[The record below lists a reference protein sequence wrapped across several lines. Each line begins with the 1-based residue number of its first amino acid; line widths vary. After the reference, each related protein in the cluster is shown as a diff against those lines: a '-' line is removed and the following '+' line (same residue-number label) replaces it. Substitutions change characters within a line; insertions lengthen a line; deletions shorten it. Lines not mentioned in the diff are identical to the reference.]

1 MAQLDKSFVRL
12 RFSFGKQPVK
22 GRQRYENTAAY
33 VSGKIAV
40 AYADEI
46 WKDASTKLVEQ
57 IDKDVRRELV
67 HIAYQYRRYITGL
80 GGTRSGVL
88 TSAVSGAQ
96 PLALSAALP
105 AWAPRNAD
113 YLRRKAAGGA
123 GRKWFN
129 NSGWRARRSAN
140 GRYYPVD
147 PGRLVQEVDANLFEK
162 SFGPVKVSVRR
173 DKKSD
178 VHDADGYISIGKSR
192 HIKLQVAKVTVQAM
206 PNLTPAVLSTLRTGN
221 FSGVAN
227 PAIPAMIRKS
237 GVAFGAE
244 IANRLGPTSRG
255 RYRKGQ
261 HGPYRPT
268 LEPFLGYYLQRS
280 IPAAVDRRIVQ
291 GSLGRVKRGT

>member
-12 RFSFGKQPVK
+12 RFTFGKSAVK
-22 GRQRYENTAAY
+22 GRQRYETTAAY
-33 VSGKIAV
+33 TAGKVAV
-40 AYADEI
+40 AYADEL
-46 WKDASTKLVEQ
+46 WNTARTTLRDQ
-57 IDKDVRRELV
+57 ISKDVERELV
-67 HIAYQYRRYITGL
+67 HIAYQYRRFINEA

-88 TSAVSGAQ
+88 TAAVSGAQ
-96 PLALSAALP
+96 PLPLSSALP
-105 AWAPRNAD
+105 KWAPRRAD
-113 YLRRKAAGGA
+113 YMKRKAEGGA
-123 GRKWFN
+123 GKKWFN

-147 PGRLVQEVDANLFEK
+147 PGRLVQEIDANMFEK
-162 SFGPVKVSVRR
+162 SFGPVKVVVERNN
-173 DKKSD
+173 KVD
-178 VHDADGYISIGKSR
+178 VHDAEGYIAIGKSR
-192 HIKLQVAKVTVQAM
+192 HMKLQVASIRVSAM
-206 PNLTPAVLSTLRTGN
+206 PNITPAILSTLRTGN
-221 FSGVAN
+221 FSGVSN

-268 LEPFLGYYLQRS
+268 LEPFLGFYLQRA
-280 IPAAVDRRIVQ
+280 IPAAVDRRIAQ